1 MEVLRVELEVPV
13 CSFRY
18 PHFLV
23 GRQLTFDMPPPA
35 TIYGH
40 VASALGDFPDPRSF
54 RFAYTFTA
62 TGKGE
67 DLENQHII
75 VPGGSRPFAVGGAA
89 YPSSTSA
96 TVQPTHRQF
105 LFGCRLTLYVDR
117 LDFEEAFRKPRFTVV
132 LGRSQDLAAYGRVER
147 VELLSAELGYYEDTI
162 LPADFRRRTGR
173 GTTVLMPRYVA
184 PPPQRETAFE
194 RYIVLRDRIF
204 DGSSTAS
211 DLGSRQ
217 MLRFEGES
225 TKLLVDPDSPQW
237 RGAHRALAFHSFA

>member
-1 MEVLRVELEVPV
+1 MKVLRVELEAPV
-13 CSFRY
+13 CSFRL

-40 VASALGDFPDPRSF
+40 IASALGDFPDPRSL
-54 RFAYTFTA
+54 RFAYRFTT
-62 TGKGE
+62 TGTGE

-75 VPGGSRPFAVGGAA
+75 VRAGSRPFAIGGLA

-96 TVQPTHRQF
+96 TVQPTRRQF
-105 LFGCRLTLYVDR
+105 LFGCCLTLYLDR
-117 LDFEEAFRKPRFTVV
+117 LDFEEAFRRPQFTVI
-132 LGRSQDLAAYGRVER
+132 LGRSQDLAAYIKVEK
-147 VELLSAELGYYEDTI
+147 VELVSSELGYYEDTL

-173 GTTVLMPRYVA
+173 GTTVLMPRYVG
-184 PPPQRETAFE
+184 PPPHRETSFE
-194 RYIVLRDRIF
+194 RYIVLRDRVF
-204 DGSSTAS
+204 DGATTEA

-217 MLRFEGES
+217 MLRFEGEDAE
-225 TKLLVDPDSPQW
+225 LLIDPDSPQW

>member
-1 MEVLRVELEVPV
+1 MEVLRVELEAPV

-23 GRQLTFDMPPPA
+23 GRQLTFEMPPPA

-40 VASALGDFPDPRSF
+40 VASALGDFPDPHSF
-54 RFAYTFTA
+54 RFAYTFTT

-75 VPGGSRPFAVGGAA
+75 VPGGSRPFAIGGVA
-89 YPSSTSA
+89 YPSSTGA

-105 LFGCRLTLYVDR
+105 LFGCRMTLYVDR
-117 LDFEEAFRKPRFTVV
+117 LDLEDAFRRPRFTVI
-132 LGRSQDLAAYGRVER
+132 LGRSQDLAAYNKVER

-184 PPPQRETAFE
+184 PPPHREAAFE

-204 DGSSTAS
+204 DGLGAAT

-217 MLRFEGES
+217 MLRFEGED
-225 TKLLVDPDSPQW
+225 TKLLVDPDSTQC